1 MEVQCPPE
9 TAIGSVKLH
18 WNNLVTHLSVLNAS
32 QEVVLLI
39 LGPSLQTSIFG
50 NSNFEVAQ
58 AEGGGGGV
66 AVIDLPVLGVGD
78 PCVSPQVK
86 SRDEQHVVGV
96 MRMGSGNF
104 VLSFPLDLEVSL
116 KAVLLGAVMFLVSVP
131 IALCTVMAKNIGQS
145 LRYVS

>member
-1 MEVQCPPE
+1 MQCPPE

-58 AEGGGGGV
+58 AEGGGGV

-86 SRDEQHVVGV
+86 SRDEQHVVGF
-96 MRMGSGNF
+96 MRMESGNF

-116 KAVLLGAVMFLVSVP
+116 KAVLLGAVMYLVSVP
-131 IALCTVMAKNIGQS
+131 IALCTVMAKNIGKS
-145 LRYVS
+145 LRNVS